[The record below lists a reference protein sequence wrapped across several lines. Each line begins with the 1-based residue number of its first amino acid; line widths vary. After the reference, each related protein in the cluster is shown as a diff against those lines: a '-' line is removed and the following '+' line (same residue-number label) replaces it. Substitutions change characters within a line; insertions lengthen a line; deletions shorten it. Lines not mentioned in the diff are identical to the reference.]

1 MNIKFLNRFNLI
13 NEREEFEIV
22 LDDVK
27 RNALTEGTNLWILFF
42 AILIASLGLN
52 VNSTPVVIGAMLIS
66 PLIGPIV
73 GVGFGA
79 ATNDLKLIRT
89 SLRSYLFSTLVGL
102 IASTIY
108 FIVTPITTAQ
118 PEILSRIF
126 PSFYDVL
133 IALFGGFAG
142 IIALATKQKG
152 NVIPGVAIA
161 TAIMPPLCTAGYGLA
176 NMEWYYFLGA
186 FYLFLINS
194 VFIFTATI
202 ITTHLLKFPS
212 KKYSDPLLEK
222 KERRIVW
229 SIIVLTLIPSLYL
242 GYDLVGN
249 YKFEEKAARFIETEA
264 SFKNDYL
271 LKKEIYPRS
280 KSIILTYGGREI
292 TREEIAATEA
302 KLKYFGLA
310 DATLEIRYGFSLSSD
325 QKNDDQLNKI
335 AIALNESTNENKTLM
350 SELDS
355 IRHYEDV
362 GATVFRELKILY
374 PDFKKA
380 VIQPVKMSSDSSEIQ
395 IQSYLVLLTSKKNIP
410 TIDKEKLKRWL
421 QERINNTKIE
431 LIIFTES

>member
-186 FYLFLINS
+186 
-194 VFIFTATI
+194 
-202 ITTHLLKFPS
+202 
-212 KKYSDPLLEK
+212 
-222 KERRIVW
+222 
-229 SIIVLTLIPSLYL
+229 
-242 GYDLVGN
+242 
-249 YKFEEKAARFIETEA
+249 
-264 SFKNDYL
+264 
-271 LKKEIYPRS
+271 
-280 KSIILTYGGREI
+280 
-292 TREEIAATEA
+292 
-302 KLKYFGLA
+302 
-310 DATLEIRYGFSLSSD
+310 
-325 QKNDDQLNKI
+325 
-335 AIALNESTNENKTLM
+335 
-350 SELDS
+350 
-355 IRHYEDV
+355 
-362 GATVFRELKILY
+362 
-374 PDFKKA
+374 
-380 VIQPVKMSSDSSEIQ
+380 
-395 IQSYLVLLTSKKNIP
+395 LTSH
-410 TIDKEKLKRWL
+410 D
-421 QERINNTKIE
+421 
-431 LIIFTES
+431 FC